1 MKRKRKKQGAICSST
16 NYRQSRQQ
24 YYDYL
29 RRWHNEH
36 VEEVERL
43 SASIQVTTS
52 IRVVHKKAHVRVF
65 GELIPITI
73 EEAEILKE
81 TTLIIYQ

>member
-16 NYRQSRQQ
+16 NYRQSRQE
-24 YYDYL
+24 YREYL

-36 VEEVERL
+36 VEEIERI
-43 SASIQVTTS
+43 SASIEVTTS
-52 IRVVHKKAHVRVF
+52 IKVTYKKAYIRVF

-81 TTLIIYQ
+81 TTVIIYQ

>member
-36 VEEVERL
+36 VEEIERI
-43 SASIQVTTS
+43 SASIEVTTS
-52 IRVVHKKAHVRVF
+52 IKVIYKRAFIRVF

-81 TTLIIYQ
+81 TTVIIYQ